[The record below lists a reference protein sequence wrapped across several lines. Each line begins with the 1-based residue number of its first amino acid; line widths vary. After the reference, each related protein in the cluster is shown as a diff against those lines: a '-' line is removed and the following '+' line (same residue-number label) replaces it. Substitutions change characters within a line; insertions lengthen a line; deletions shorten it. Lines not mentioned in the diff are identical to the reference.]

1 MHMKSKLVGMF
12 CALSLINV
20 GILLADDDNQGGQF
34 QANLS
39 GYQEI
44 PTLSTASSGDVT
56 VKLSA
61 DQKTLTVTLTF
72 TKLEGVAQAA
82 GLFFGAP
89 ATTGNIVAHIC
100 GAPKPAC
107 PATADGTVTT
117 TIVAADVVC
126 RNWTGD
132 CGRGSGG
139 ADPRD
144 RKRGGVRER
153 AFKQVRIR
161 RNPWTAWPRV
171 RVVIRGQR
179 PPLT

>member
-1 MHMKSKLVGMF
+1 MKSKLVGMF

-72 TKLEGVAQAA
+72 SKLEGVAQAA
-82 GLFFGAP
+82 GLFFGAQ

-117 TIVAADVVC
+117 TIVAADVVAV
-126 RNWTGD
+126 TGQGIAAGD
-132 CGRGSGG
+132 LAALIR
-139 ADPRD
+139 AIEN
-144 RKRGGVRER
+144 GVVYANVLSSKY
-153 AFKQVRIR
+153 AFGE
-161 RNPWTAWPRV
+161 
-171 RVVIRGQR
+171 IRGQLSR
-179 PPLT
+179 GFGSSSEGRGHR